1 MSFSERLGHFTGQP
15 EGSLLRLDADSLRKI
30 AYELSYED
38 LCNLCRTCSRYR
50 RVMES
55 PDFWWEKTKR
65 DFPKVSEEEFRH
77 LLCVDGRH
85 RYLHYY
91 LRQLYRHRT
100 HLQDTRRMMVPIKED
115 KIAEIRSIIHNI
127 LTYDELVM
135 IEKLQCQIDLLQSE
149 IDRAESE
156 VEDVD
161 KKIAS
166 IEHGLVRR
174 YRDSTNRL
182 PRLARWSTL
191 ESSTLPPTSLHR
203 EGDAVF
209 CTYKLE
215 SGVEMIIDVTSVF
228 DENVPLRSHHLIL
241 AKGRLTLEEFSHLM
255 QYEGLEFL
263 YDAEMDRPTK
273 PKPGDILLDA
283 ACEMNIYFN
292 VRADGTDEAI
302 VTTTTHLPQEAL
314 EVFKSRNIH
323 SRADL
328 KLAYKDGD
336 LDYET
341 IGDPNHPLKIPRD
354 ESEYKEMKPGY
365 YHASRV

>member
-38 LCNLCRTCSRYR
+38 LCNLCKTCSRYR

-77 LLCVDGRH
+77 LLCVTNRH

-91 LRQLYRHRT
+91 LLELRSHIGNMSSNV
-100 HLQDTRRMMVPIKED
+100 RRMRHLGNTADEQCLRNA
-115 KIAEIRSIIHNI
+115 AETE
-127 LTYDELVM
+127 LTQAQ
-135 IEKLQCQIDLLQSE
+135 EKLRRME
-149 IDRAESE
+149 N
-156 VEDVD
+156 
-161 KKIAS
+161 S
-166 IEHGLVRR
+166 ILHW
-174 YRDSTNRL
+174 YRDSSGTL
-182 PRLARWSTL
+182 PRLAHWSTL
-191 ESSTLPPTSLHR
+191 ESSVMPPTSLRR

-215 SGVEMIIDVTSVF
+215 SGVTSMIIDVTSVF
-228 DENVPLRSHHLIL
+228 DENLPLRSHHLIL

-283 ACEMNIYFN
+283 ACDMNIYFN

-314 EVFKSRNIH
+314 EVFKIRNIH

-341 IGDPNHPLKIPRD
+341 IGDPNNPLKIPRD